1 MSAIEHSF
9 ILAAAVAG
17 VLLLASAI
25 GLTLKLA
32 LPGSGPNAVI
42 DNLNA
47 RIRAWWMMAVVC
59 GSAFL
64 AGKGGVIVLF
74 ALISFLALREYVT
87 VVPTRRGDHAALIAS
102 FYAVVPFQYCLIATG
117 WFGLYSILVPVFAF
131 MVIPLLSARAGG
143 ARNLLQGAAAIQWG
157 LMITVYFVAHAPMLL
172 MLDIPGYAGQNMFL
186 LVFLILVVESSDVLQ
201 YVWGK
206 LAGKH
211 RIAPHL
217 SPSKTVEG
225 FVGGT
230 SSAVLLGAAL
240 WWITPFTPWQA
251 ALISFVITVTGFF
264 GGLVL
269 SAIKRDCGVK
279 DWGNL
284 IDGHGGVLDRVDSLC
299 FAAPVFYYI
308 LRCGW
313 AS

>member
-1 MSAIEHSF
+1 MSALEQSF
-9 ILAAAVAG
+9 VLAAAVAG
-17 VLLLASAI
+17 VLLFASAV
-25 GLTLKLA
+25 GRSLKMALA
-32 LPGSGPNAVI
+32 GSGPHAVI

-47 RIRAWWMMAVVC
+47 RIRAWWMIAVLC

-87 VVPTRRGDHAALIAS
+87 VVPTRRGDHAALVAS
-102 FYAVVPFQYCLIATG
+102 FYAIIPLQYWLVSTG
-117 WFGLYSILVPVFAF
+117 WFGLYSIFVPVFAF

-143 ARNLLQGAAAIQWG
+143 ARNLLQGAAAIQVG
-157 LMITVYFVAHAPMLL
+157 LMITVYFLSHAPMLL
-172 MLDIPGYAGQNMFL
+172 VLEIPGYEGRNLFL

-211 RIAPHL
+211 PIVPHL

-230 SSAVLLGAAL
+230 ASAALLGAAL
-240 WWITPFTPWQA
+240 WWVTPFTPWQA
-251 ALISFVITVTGFF
+251 ALISLVIAVTGFL
-264 GGLVL
+264 GGLIL
-269 SAIKRDCGVK
+269 SAIKRDRGVK
-279 DWGNL
+279 DWGSM
-284 IDGHGGVLDRVDSLC
+284 IEGHGGVLDRVDSLC

-308 LRCGW
+308 LYCGW